1 MSSETI
7 IVVENGRKISG
18 LLRDRGYSV
27 TTARDGDGA
36 LGILA
41 TDTPDLLVLDMAAP
55 QLDTVEMCQRARAV
69 IGDDTPIILLAP
81 ADDPGTL
88 HKALKNGA
96 TDYLLTVEKPEL
108 IVERLEVLAFGPK
121 DATTTEAES
130 DMQMVRDHLRARRVV
145 DVVEGEEEVV
155 VEEEEDEKEDVDDI
169 FEQRAKRAAARG
181 DRPRSVR
188 PTVRYK
194 KARQPLRIVTAKWA
208 AIVLCGVWLAGAG
221 YHEFLR
227 PDPLRN
233 VRSLQLKREVGNC
246 RGTYN
251 SRYRCK
257 SSLIIASKN
266 SLFGAWTLKF
276 GVVFIPI
283 LILSVLYHSVLLK
296 IWGHPRAR

>member
-41 TDTPDLLVLDMAAP
+41 TEEPDLLVLDMAAP
-55 QLDTVEMCQRARAV
+55 QLDTIEMCKRARAV
-69 IGDDTPIILLAP
+69 LGDDTPIILLAP

-88 HKALKNGA
+88 HTALKSGA
-96 TDYLLTVEKPEL
+96 TDYLLTVERPEQ

-121 DATTTEAES
+121 DATTAEAES
-130 DMQMVRDHLRARRVV
+130 DIQKVKEHVRAQRATKEV
-145 DVVEGEEEVV
+145 EEVV
-155 VEEEEDEKEDVDDI
+155 DEDDI

-181 DRPRSVR
+181 DRGHTSRR
-188 PTVRYK
+188 KVRYK
-194 KARQPLRIVTAKWA
+194 KAAQPMRIIGAKWL
-208 AIVLCGVWLAGAG
+208 AIALGSIWLMGAG
-221 YHEFLR
+221 YHEILR
-227 PDPLRN
+227 PDPMQS

-251 SRYRCK
+251 ARYRCK
-257 SSLIIASKN
+257 SGLLVASKN
-266 SLFGAWTLKF
+266 SLFGAWTRKI

-296 IWGHPRAR
+296 VWGDPRAR